1 MSAYTRLLDTHAK
14 IYKATDGRLGHRLLW
29 VPTLLLHTTGRKS
42 GITRSSA
49 LVYARDGA
57 DLLVV
62 ASNGGSDRPP
72 AWLLNLTA
80 DSAVE
85 VQVGRKRTKATARP
99 VFPDDADYERLLA
112 LCNANNKDRYATYRK
127 RTDRPIPV
135 VVLTPEL

>member
-1 MSAYTRLLDTHAK
+1 MSAYLRLLDSHAK
-14 IYKATDGRLGHRLLW
+14 IYKATNGRLGHRLLW
-29 VPTLLLHTTGRKS
+29 VPTLLLHTKGRRTGLH
-42 GITRSSA
+42 RSSA

-85 VQVGRKRTKATARP
+85 VQVGRKRTSATARP
-99 VFPDDADYERLLA
+99 VFPDDPDYERLMA
-112 LCNANNKDRYATYRK
+112 LCNANNKDRYAAYRK

-135 VVLTPEL
+135 VVLTPGR

>member
-1 MSAYTRLLDTHAK
+1 MSAYLRLLDTHAK

-29 VPTLLLHTTGRKS
+29 VPSLLLHTKGRKT
-42 GITRSSA
+42 GLARTSA

-80 DSAVE
+80 DSNVE
-85 VQVGRKRTKATARP
+85 AQIGRDRRAATAR
-99 VFPDDADYERLLA
+99 VVLPDDADYERLMG
-112 LCNANNKDRYATYRK
+112 LCNANNKDRYAEYRK

-135 VVLTPEL
+135 VGLTPQE

>member
-1 MSAYTRLLDTHAK
+1 MSAYLRLLDTHAK
-14 IYKATDGRLGHRLLW
+14 IYKATNGRLGHRLLW
-29 VPTLLLHTTGRKS
+29 VPTLLLNTKGRKT
-42 GITRSSA
+42 GLVRSSA

-62 ASNGGSDRPP
+62 ASNSGRDRPP

-85 VQVGRKRTKATARP
+85 VQVGRKRTNATARL
-99 VFPDDADYERLLA
+99 VFPDDPDYERLMA
-112 LCNANNKDRYATYRK
+112 LCNANKDRYAAYRK

-135 VVLTPEL
+135 VVLTPGR

>member
-14 IYKATDGRLGHRLLW
+14 IYKATDGRLGHRLLG
-29 VPTLLLHTTGRKS
+29 VPTLLLHTKGRKTD
-42 GITRSSA
+42 IQRSSA

-85 VQVGRKRTKATARP
+85 AQIGRDRRAATARA
-99 VFPDDADYERLLA
+99 VFPEDADYDRLLG
-112 LCNANNKDRYATYRK
+112 LCNANNKDRYAAYRK

-135 VVLTPEL
+135 VVITREP

>member
-14 IYKATDGRLGHRLLW
+14 IYKATNGRLGHRLLW
-29 VPTLLLHTTGRKS
+29 VPALLLHTKGRKT
-42 GITRSSA
+42 GLTRTSA

-80 DSAVE
+80 DGNVE
-85 VQVGRKRTKATARP
+85 AQIGRKRSAAKART
-99 VFPDDADYERLLA
+99 VFPDDPDYERLMA
-112 LCNANNKDRYATYRK
+112 LCNANNSNRYAAYRK

-135 VVLTPEL
+135 VVITPER

>member
-29 VPTLLLHTTGRKS
+29 VPTLLLHTKGRKS
-42 GITRSSA
+42 GIMRSSA

-72 AWLLNLTA
+72 AWLLNLTS
-80 DSAVE
+80 DSSVE
-85 VQVGRKRTKATARP
+85 AQIGRDRRPATARP
-99 VFPDDADYERLLA
+99 VFPEDADYDRLLA
-112 LCNANNKDRYATYRK
+112 LCNANNKDRYAAYRK

-135 VVLTPEL
+135 VVLTPER

>member
-1 MSAYTRLLDTHAK
+1 MSAYLRLLDTHAK

-29 VPTLLLHTTGRKS
+29 VPTLLLHTKGRKT

-80 DSAVE
+80 DSNVE
-85 VQVGRKRTKATARP
+85 AQVGRDRRPATAR
-99 VFPDDADYERLLA
+99 VVLPDDADYERLMA
-112 LCNANNKDRYATYRK
+112 LCNANNKDRYAAYRK

-135 VVLTPEL
+135 VVLTPGR